1 MEYIFCGRDT
11 KQFSQTFISV
21 FLFCFASDTL
31 DLNLSIVTLHGRA
44 KLENFFSIMK
54 QNGQVVIMKMVIFF

>member
-11 KQFSQTFISV
+11 KQFSQTFLSV

-31 DLNLSIVTLHGRA
+31 DLNLSIVTLRGRA
-44 KLENFFSIMK
+44 KLENFFQYGNKIGK
-54 QNGQVVIMKMVIFF
+54 W